1 MNKFF
6 SLIILCILSTVTVFG
21 QITYTDASF
30 PQAGDTIK
38 TTTAVSLPITLT
50 PASSVATTWDFSGL
64 VELNT
69 TDNIIEAAST
79 GASFSLFPSSE
90 ILRPFIGNL
99 GGTAYTDVTTTAM
112 TNIGGGF
119 EFFNIQL
126 VAPYVDAHTTQQVP
140 LNYSDVHN
148 ETFRWGLGANIDSIP
163 FLRQIIDSLGA
174 GVIPGGINPD
184 SIRLGIQGTE
194 TRTVD
199 AFGTCVMPNTSVDVL
214 RQIVRAQIGISI
226 EVRVPTFGGFGFWFD
241 VTTLVGG
248 FLPFPTN
255 INIARHDFLAEGVKQ
270 PIVSLTLDSAET
282 TVVTIEYLKDIPNV
296 NIKYLEDAIDVSI
309 FPNPAQKTVQIQMS
323 ASDLPLNGYN
333 LTMVDMLGRVVFDEN
348 AIRNENHQVNVEAI
362 GSGNYIMLLRDE
374 KGRILKRE
382 KVEVQ
387 H

>member
-1 MNKFF
+1 MC
-6 SLIILCILSTVTVFG
+6 LLSTATVFG

-69 TDNIIEAAST
+69 TDNVIEAAST
-79 GASFSLFPSSE
+79 GAAFADFPTSD
-90 ILRPFIGNL
+90 ILRPFVGNF

-119 EFFNIQL
+119 EFFNIPF
-126 VAPYVDAHTTQQVP
+126 VAPYVDAHVIQQVP
-140 LNYSDVHN
+140 LNFPNVQN
-148 ETFRWGLGANIDSIP
+148 ETFRWGVGANIDSIP

-174 GVIPGGINPD
+174 GVIPGGISPD

-194 TRTVD
+194 TRIVD
-199 AFGTCVMPNTSVDVL
+199 AFGTCVMPNTSVEVL
-214 RQIVRAQIGISI
+214 RQIVRSQIGISI

-255 INIARHDFLAEGVKQ
+255 INIARHDFLAEGIKQ
-270 PIVSLTLDSAET
+270 PVVSLTLDSAET
-282 TVVTIEYLKDIPNV
+282 TVVTIEYLKDVPNV
-296 NIKYLEDAIDVSI
+296 NVRYLEDEIDVAI
-309 FPNPAQKTVQIQMS
+309 FPNPAQKTVQVQMS
-323 ASDLPLNGYN
+323 ANDLPVNGYN
-333 LTMVDMLGRVVFDEN
+333 LSLVDMLGRIVYNETS
-348 AIRNENHQVNVEAI
+348 IRNENHQVNLERI
-362 GSGNYIMLLRDE
+362 ETGHYIMVLRDE
-374 KGRILKRE
+374 SGAILKRE
-382 KVEVQ
+382 KFEVQ
-387 H
+387 Q